1 MSEALAH
8 MGEFATSSATSD
20 LDNHMD
26 GWMMG
31 GWQNMMG
38 GWFSPFAWFWI
49 LLCLITWILIIVA
62 LVSLIRWLWKR
73 SEG

>member
-1 MSEALAH
+1 MMSEVLVH

-20 LDNHMD
+20 LDNHVG

-31 GWQNMMG
+31 GWSNMMG
-38 GWFSPFAWFWI
+38 WFAPFAWFWI

-73 SEG
+73 SEK